1 VLLRV
6 FELFPIAYGTGVA
19 RITFATKTPRH
30 QGSRSF
36 FYICA
41 SVAKKIIILNDT
53 HTQFPLLLLRH
64 KSLL

>member
-41 SVAKKIIILNDT
+41 SVAKKIIFFNDT
-53 HTQFPLLLLRH
+53 PSLMLLIFLPYKFLV
-64 KSLL
+64 